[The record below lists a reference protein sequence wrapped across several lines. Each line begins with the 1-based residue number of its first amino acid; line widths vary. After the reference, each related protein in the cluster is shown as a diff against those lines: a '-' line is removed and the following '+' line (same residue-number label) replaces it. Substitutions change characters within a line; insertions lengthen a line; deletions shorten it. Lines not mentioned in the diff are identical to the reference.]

1 MEEASS
7 SRLLKELGE
16 ERIELTTQFQT
27 QPPVHI
33 MCTIFSNSW
42 IVEAFGFKVAL
53 LIGC

>member
-7 SRLLKELGE
+7 SQLLKESGE
-16 ERIELTTQFQT
+16 GGIELTTQFQT

-33 MCTIFSNSW
+33 LCTIFSNSR

-53 LIGC
+53 LIGH